1 MAAPPF
7 DNPLPA
13 LSHNPLFFDIYTDG
27 AVAVPAPILP
37 GGPCGFVDLTPGAN
51 GARCGCRRF
60 WSRPPSATTQVR
72 ALPESPGPDQA
83 YWCMC
88 SHHACYHEDAQA
100 AQTPVV
106 APAAATP
113 SAATPSAVFAAGQ
126 ENERP
131 KGSREPLTPVQDLAP
146 FQMPST
152 AAGLGMS
159 MDLPGFDFGRPSFTT
174 AVVDYAPGAF
184 APPSSDGHGTNQPP
198 TTSAHH
204 QDPPPSLPDTLVWA
218 NAPQSSSNGALSG
231 LPPIPS
237 QCLRSQS
244 PSTAPSSQL
253 RYLRP
258 FAGKGL
264 HTLKGKD
271 LAGPNVPAGD
281 ANRPHGS
288 CPVDPDA
295 TIPNTQASPQEHI
308 TIPPAPTPKGAW
320 SQSFGPRP
328 QHSSPRLD
336 HEAVRS
342 LKDALSGH
350 GQRLDK
356 LENPSFSVA
365 GHEDCGDKHDHT
377 DLRVTELETRVEE
390 VEKRL
395 NDDNS
400 TVVSM
405 RREDGNASVI
415 SESAHAFSDR
425 QIYSQLQEL
434 QAQVNKLQASSLPTY
449 NSPWELEV
457 VILPFCL
464 KGVWMPAHDFQSQRP
479 SGAAPW
485 DANGDEW
492 TQMPNTLSRQTPDPT
507 APYMADWLDQ
517 SSSST
522 WLLPRA
528 CAPGRVIDNR
538 LRSRGL
544 VKTLSVKGSDARSVH
559 LAMVDAFSNVLQ
571 ILDAGTAT
579 HPPSRLVSAK
589 LDRFLGLSQPWVPL
603 RKLHKDSRLRFLS
616 PAEMLT
622 PTLWDVGFLSS
633 SVVMKATGMH
643 RLYVTQPE
651 AYLQDHQAGRD
662 GAWTWQRL
670 RELGRVCPD
679 SQSSSASTADAS
691 FEANEECWQWHDRLD
706 EQPTAPSPELDAQQ
720 GQGAAAVTNK
730 SRSTVGS
737 SSQAFYTAESPN
749 TARGKSPVLTRDQRR
764 GSRPPRLRT
773 TSVPAGGVPVVSSPG
788 AGSQPR
794 KAQGLSYTSASKSS
808 PYERRPSP
816 FVPGPSRPSPRLQMA
831 SAMVSKRRRSG
842 GGAGG
847 TGRSPSVRQRNTPR
861 WSTVSFSRS
870 PSVAPRDMSAAPE
883 DQRMRGTTPFCYAT
897 PYSTAPAD
905 GPRGGD
911 YAGRETSVGPSARPH
926 KAGLRPAGMACNDA
940 GNDNDDDDDDDDMDY
955 ENYDDDHGSGSDDL
969 DMMSHGFDFFG
980 DENVNVY
987 EDFSGDEDEN
997 DGNAKGGGSS
1007 RRRRSGAAPDSQG
1020 QPEAQLNPEDEPWP
1034 GIEDIMSD
1042 GENVD
1047 PARLSSSDEAAVVVE
1062 LDNVGEDAASDVSSQ
1077 PSEYPSTQRAWHMQE
1092 AGFGGG
1098 GSGHGGRRSDPGP
1111 GVGFTIHED
1120 DDAGG
1125 GPMRW

>member
-7 DNPLPA
+7 DNPLPS

-60 WSRPPSATTQVR
+60 WSRPPSAAQVR
-72 ALPESPGPDQA
+72 AFLESPGPDQA

-88 SHHACYHEDAQA
+88 SHHACYHEDSQA

-106 APAAATP
+106 APA
-113 SAATPSAVFAAGQ
+113 AATPSAVFAAGQ

-131 KGSREPLTPVQDLAP
+131 KGGREPLTPVQDLVP

-152 AAGLGMS
+152 TAGLGMS
-159 MDLPGFDFGRPSFTT
+159 MDLPGFELGGPSFTT
-174 AVVDYAPGAF
+174 AAMDYAPGAF
-184 APPSSDGHGTNQPP
+184 ASPCDGHGTNHPP
-198 TTSAHH
+198 ISAHH
-204 QDPPPSLPDTLVWA
+204 QAPPASLPDTLVWG
-218 NAPQSSSNGALSG
+218 NAPQSNNGALSG

-237 QCLRSQS
+237 QCLMSQS
-244 PSTAPSSQL
+244 PSTTPSSQL

-264 HTLKGKD
+264 HTLKGKE
-271 LAGPNVPAGD
+271 LAEPKAPAGD
-281 ANRPHGS
+281 VNRPHGS
-288 CPVDPDA
+288 SPIDPDT

-308 TIPPAPTPKGAW
+308 TMPTAPTPKGAW
-320 SQSFGPRP
+320 SQSFSARP
-328 QHSSPRLD
+328 QHSPPGLD
-336 HEAVRS
+336 HEAVRG
-342 LKDALSGH
+342 LKDALCGH

-356 LENPSFSVA
+356 LENPSFSIA
-365 GHEDCGDKHDHT
+365 GHEDCGDRHDHT

-415 SESAHAFSDR
+415 SESTHALSDR
-425 QIYSQLQEL
+425 QVYSQLQEL
-434 QAQVNKLQASSLPTY
+434 QAQVNRLQASSLPTY

-464 KGVWMPAHDFQSQRP
+464 KGVWMPAHEFQSQRP

-507 APYMADWLDQ
+507 SPYMVDWLDQ

-544 VKTLSVKGSDARSVH
+544 IKTLSVKGSDARSVH
-559 LAMVDAFSNVLQ
+559 LAVVDAFNNVLQ
-571 ILDAGTAT
+571 ILATGAAT
-579 HPPSRLVSAK
+579 HPSSRLAGAK
-589 LDRFLGLSQPWVPL
+589 PDRFLGLSQPWVPL

-643 RLYVTQPE
+643 RLYITQPE
-651 AYLQDHQAGRD
+651 AYLQDQQVGRD
-662 GAWTWQRL
+662 GAWSWQRL

-679 SQSSSASTADAS
+679 SQSSSASTVDAS
-691 FEANEECWQWHDRLD
+691 FEAHEECWQWHDRLD
-706 EQPTAPSPELDAQQ
+706 EPPAAPSPELNIQE
-720 GQGAAAVTNK
+720 GQGAAAVVVNK
-730 SRSTVGS
+730 SRSTAAS
-737 SSQAFYTAESPN
+737 SSQAFFTAESLN
-749 TARGKSPVLTRDQRR
+749 AARGKSPALSRDQRK
-764 GSRPPRLRT
+764 GSRPPHVRT

-788 AGSQPR
+788 SGSQPR
-794 KAQGLSYTSASKSS
+794 KARGLSYTSASKSS
-808 PYERRPSP
+808 QHERRPSP
-816 FVPGPSRPSPRLQMA
+816 FVPGPSRPSPRLQMV

-842 GGAGG
+842 GGASGA
-847 TGRSPSVRQRNTPR
+847 GRSPSVRQRNTPR

-870 PSVAPRDMSAAPE
+870 PSVLPRDMSAAPE

-897 PYSTAPAD
+897 PYSTAPAE

-911 YAGRETSVGPSARPH
+911 YAGRAVSVGPSAHPR
-926 KAGLRPAGMACNDA
+926 KAGLRPAGMPYN
-940 GNDNDDDDDDDDMDY
+940 DDDDDDDMDY
-955 ENYDDDHGSGSDDL
+955 NNYDDDHGSGSEDL
-969 DMMSHGFDFFG
+969 DMMSHGFDFLG
-980 DENVNVY
+980 DESVNVY

-997 DGNAKGGGSS
+997 DENAAKGEGSS
-1007 RRRRSGAAPDSQG
+1007 RRRRSGAAPESQE

-1047 PARLSSSDEAAVVVE
+1047 PARLSSSDEAAAVVE
-1062 LDNVGEDAASDVSSQ
+1062 LNNLGEDAASDVSSQ

-1098 GSGHGGRRSDPGP
+1098 GRRSDPGP
-1111 GVGFTIHED
+1111 GAGFTIHED